1 MKLEYKIPW
10 KIPFIKGR
18 KFGEECFKDSMSLL
32 LFMIFTVSLRVE
44 DISTIFRNSEV
55 SGNGLWRL
63 TKLLILYEPQKIWC
77 DLEVP
82 TCFLWSEMFLLC
94 PNQSKGQ
101 FGYVFSYTLLCR
113 VCIWNVGRCMW
124 KISISFA
131 WPSMTVI
138 AVGAEIT
145 HSFQDLWW
153 LNIAEEPDHKR

>member
-1 MKLEYKIPW
+1 MKLENKIPW

-18 KFGEECFKDSMSLL
+18 KLGEECFKDSISLF
-32 LFMIFTVSLRVE
+32 LFMIFIVSLRVE
-44 DISTIFRNSEV
+44 NISTIFRNSEV

-63 TKLLILYEPQKIWC
+63 TKLLILYKPQKIWC

-82 TCFLWSEMFLLC
+82 TCFLWSEIFLLC
-94 PNQSKGQ
+94 PNQSRGQ
-101 FGYVFSYTLLCR
+101 FDSVFPNSPCR

-124 KISISFA
+124 KIPISFA
-131 WPSMTVI
+131 WLRMTGI

-145 HSFQDLWW
+145 HNFQGLWW

>member
-1 MKLEYKIPW
+1 MKLENKIPW

-18 KFGEECFKDSMSLL
+18 KFEEECFKDRVSRF
-32 LFMIFTVSLRVE
+32 LFMILIVSLGVE
-44 DISTIFRNSEV
+44 NISTIFRNSEV

-63 TKLLILYEPQKIWC
+63 TKLLILYKSQKIWC

-82 TCFLWSEMFLLC
+82 ICPLRSKMFLLF
-94 PNQSKGQ
+94 PNQSRGQ
-101 FGYVFSYTLLCR
+101 FDSVFSNSPCR

-124 KISISFA
+124 KIPISFA
-131 WPSMTVI
+131 WPSLTVI

-153 LNIAEEPDHKR
+153 LNTAEEPDHKR